1 MPSLFNLI
9 VLLAFALAVLAVIG
23 FVLSRGLRR
32 GSGLPGGEVVYEDA
46 DGAADGMLISKR
58 YGLCGKPDYL
68 VEGDEKD
75 DLIPVEV
82 KSGNAPRHG
91 KPYRSHLM
99 QLAVYLLLVE
109 DVLDRPA
116 PYGLIRYRD
125 RTLRITNSDALI
137 EELLSTLDE
146 MRDVLADG
154 YAERS
159 HDQPGRCAGCSV
171 AHACDERLD

>member
-1 MPSLFNLI
+1 MPGLFNFF
-9 VLLAFALAVLAVIG
+9 VLLALALAILAALG

-32 GSGLPGGEVVYEDA
+32 ASGLPDGEVVYEDA
-46 DGAADGMLISKR
+46 AGAAGEMLVSKR

-68 VEGDEKD
+68 VEGEEED

-82 KSGNAPRHG
+82 KSGRAPRNG

-99 QLAVYLLLVE
+99 QLAVYFLLVE
-109 DVLDRPA
+109 DVLERPA

-125 RTLRITNSDALI
+125 RTLRITNTDAMI
-137 EELLSTLDE
+137 EELLSVLDE
-146 MRDVLADG
+146 MREVLAEG

-159 HDQPGRCAGCSV
+159 HDQIGRCAGCSV
-171 AHACDERLD
+171 AHVCNERLA

>member
-1 MPSLFNLI
+1 MPSLINLI
-9 VLLAFALAVLAVIG
+9 VLLAAALALLAAIG
-23 FVLSRGLRR
+23 FALSRGMRR
-32 GSGLPGGEVVYEDA
+32 ASGLPGGEVVYEDA
-46 DGAADGMLISKR
+46 DGAADGMLVSNR

-68 VEGDEKD
+68 VEGEEED

-82 KSGNAPRHG
+82 KSGKAPRNG
-91 KPYRSHLM
+91 QPYRSHLM

-125 RTLRITNSDALI
+125 RTLRITNTDALI
-137 EELLSTLDE
+137 EELLSVLDE
-146 MRDVLADG
+146 MREVLADG

-159 HDQPGRCAGCSV
+159 HDQPARCAGCSV
-171 AHACDERLD
+171 AHVCDERLA